1 MQQQRDFSLHGAI
14 DLGARKAAA
23 QRREQASR
31 TAATAGGADG
41 ADGADG
47 AVTVIDVTDETFQTD
62 VLERSLTV
70 PVIIDLWAEWCG
82 PCKQLGPILEKL
94 AAEAAGAWILAKV
107 DTDANPQI
115 SAAFQVQS
123 IPMVMAVVRGQPVDG
138 FLGALPEAQV
148 RDWVSRLMGAVAQLG
163 MGSGAPGEGDGAP
176 GQPQDYPGG
185 PAGPGDPGDPLSDP
199 AFAEAR
205 EAMDRG
211 DLDAAAAAFE
221 KVLTA
226 SPGHPVATLGLAQ
239 IELFRRVDS
248 YDQAQARK
256 DAAERP
262 DDVEAQLRVAD
273 IDVAGGRIDEGFD
286 RLLGLVRRTSGEDRN
301 RARVHLVSLFDLFP
315 PRDPLVAKARAKLS
329 SLLF

>member
-1 MQQQRDFSLHGAI
+1 MQQQRDFSLHGAV

-31 TAATAGGADG
+31 SAAADG
-41 ADGADG
+41 DAGP
-47 AVTVIDVTDETFQTD
+47 VTVIEVTDETFQTE

-94 AAEAAGAWILAKV
+94 ATEAAGAWVLAKV

-148 RDWVSRLMGAVAQLG
+148 RDWISRLMGAVAQLG
-163 MGSGAPGEGDGAP
+163 MGPGGDPAAPGE
-176 GQPQDYPGG
+176 PQDYPGQE
-185 PAGPGDPGDPLSDP
+185 GPGDPLADP

-211 DLDAAAAAFE
+211 DPDAAAAAFE
-221 KVLTA
+221 KVLAA
-226 SPGHPVATLGLAQ
+226 SPGDPVATLGLAQ

-256 DAAERP
+256 DAAGRP
-262 DDVEAQLRVAD
+262 DDVEAQLKVAD
-273 IDVAGGRIDEGFD
+273 IDVAGGRVDEAFD

-315 PRDPLVAKARAKLS
+315 PRDSRVAKARARLS

>member
-1 MQQQRDFSLHGAI
+1 MQQQRDFSLHGAV

-31 TAATAGGADG
+31 SAAAAGGADG
-41 ADGADG
+41 EAGT
-47 AVTVIDVTDETFQTD
+47 VTVIEVTDETFQTE

-94 AAEAAGAWILAKV
+94 AAEAAGAWVLAKV

-148 RDWVSRLMGAVAQLG
+148 RDWIGRLMGAVAQLG
-163 MGSGAPGEGDGAP
+163 MGPGAAGDGPGAP

-185 PAGPGDPGDPLSDP
+185 PGGPGDPLADP
-199 AFAEAR
+199 AFAEAK

-211 DLDAAAAAFE
+211 DPDAAAAAFE
-221 KVLTA
+221 KVLAA

-262 DDVEAQLRVAD
+262 DDVGAQLKVAD
-273 IDVAGGRIDEGFD
+273 IDVASGRIDEAFD

-315 PRDPLVAKARAKLS
+315 PKDSRVAKARARLS

>member
-1 MQQQRDFSLHGAI
+1 MTMTVVDVSEQDFEA
-14 DLGARKAAA
+14 
-23 QRREQASR
+23 E
-31 TAATAGGADG
+31 
-41 ADGADG
+41 
-47 AVTVIDVTDETFQTD
+47 VI
-62 VLERSLTV
+62 ERSKTT
-70 PVIIDLWAEWCG
+70 PVVVDFWAEWCG
-82 PCKQLGPILEKL
+82 PCRQLGPLLER
-94 AAEAAGAWILAKV
+94 EAGRNEGQVVLAKV

-148 RDWVSRLMGAVAQLG
+148 RDWLSRLMGAVAQLG
-163 MGSGAPGEGDGAP
+163 MGPDADPAAP

-185 PAGPGDPGDPLSDP
+185 QAGPGDPLADP
-199 AFAEAR
+199 AFAEAK

-211 DLDAAAAAFE
+211 DPDAAAAAFE
-221 KVLTA
+221 KVLEA

-239 IELFRRVDS
+239 IELFRRVGS
-248 YDQAQARK
+248 YDQARARK

-262 DDVEAQLRVAD
+262 DDVEAQLKVAD
-273 IDVAGGRIDEGFD
+273 IDVAGGRIDEAFD

-315 PRDPLVAKARAKLS
+315 PRDSRVAKARARLS

>member
-1 MQQQRDFSLHGAI
+1 V
-14 DLGARKAAA
+14 
-23 QRREQASR
+23 QASR
-31 TAATAGGADG
+31 TAAAAGSGDGAGGP
-41 ADGADG
+41 
-47 AVTVIDVTDETFQTD
+47 VTVIDVTDETFQTE

-94 AAEAAGAWILAKV
+94 AGEAAGAWVLAKV

-148 RDWVSRLMGAVAQLG
+148 RDWISRLMGAVAQLG
-163 MGSGAPGEGDGAP
+163 MGPGADGDPAAP
-176 GQPQDYPGG
+176 GQPQDLADGPGG
-185 PAGPGDPGDPLSDP
+185 AGDPLSDP

-211 DLDAAAAAFE
+211 DPDAAAAAFE
-221 KVLTA
+221 KVLAA

-239 IELFRRVDS
+239 IELFRRVSS
-248 YDQAQARK
+248 YDQGQARK
-256 DAAERP
+256 DASARP
-262 DDVEAQLRVAD
+262 DDVEAQLKVAD

-286 RLLGLVRRTSGEDRN
+286 RLLGLIRRTSGEERN
-301 RARVHLVSLFDLFP
+301 RARVHLVSLFGLFP
-315 PRDPLVAKARAKLS
+315 PKDQRVSKARARLS

>member
-1 MQQQRDFSLHGAI
+1 MGQDGVMQQRDFSLHGAV

-31 TAATAGGADG
+31 SATAAGGADG
-41 ADGADG
+41 GAG
-47 AVTVIDVTDETFQTD
+47 PVTVIDVTDETFQTE

-94 AAEAAGAWILAKV
+94 ATEAAGAWVLAKV

-148 RDWVSRLMGAVAQLG
+148 RDWISRLMGAVAQLG
-163 MGSGAPGEGDGAP
+163 MGPGADPAAPGE
-176 GQPQDYPGG
+176 PQDYPGG
-185 PAGPGDPGDPLSDP
+185 PDGPGDPLADP

-211 DLDAAAAAFE
+211 DPDAAAEAFE
-221 KVLTA
+221 KVLAA

-262 DDVEAQLRVAD
+262 DDVEAQLKVAD

-315 PRDPLVAKARAKLS
+315 PRDSRVAKARARLS

>member
-1 MQQQRDFSLHGAI
+1 
-14 DLGARKAAA
+14 
-23 QRREQASR
+23 
-31 TAATAGGADG
+31 
-41 ADGADG
+41 
-47 AVTVIDVTDETFQTD
+47 
-62 VLERSLTV
+62 
-70 PVIIDLWAEWCG
+70 VIIDLWAEWCG

-94 AAEAAGAWILAKV
+94 AIEAAGDWVLAKV

-148 RDWVSRLMGAVAQLG
+148 RDWISRLMGAVAQLG
-163 MGSGAPGEGDGAP
+163 MGPGADPAAP

-185 PAGPGDPGDPLSDP
+185 PAGPGDPLADP
-199 AFAEAR
+199 AFAEAK

-211 DLDAAAAAFE
+211 DPDAAAAAFE
-221 KVLTA
+221 KVLAA

-239 IELFRRVDS
+239 IELFRRVES
-248 YDQAQARK
+248 YDPAQARK

-262 DDVEAQLRVAD
+262 DDVEAQLKVAD
-273 IDVAGGRIDEGFD
+273 IDVAGGRIDEAFD

-315 PRDPLVAKARAKLS
+315 PKDSRVARARARLS

>member
-31 TAATAGGADG
+31 ATATAGGTDG
-41 ADGADG
+41 ADGP
-47 AVTVIDVTDETFQTD
+47 VTIVDVTDETFQAE

-148 RDWVSRLMGAVAQLG
+148 RDWISRLMGAVAQLG
-163 MGSGAPGEGDGAP
+163 MDPGADGDDPAVP

-185 PAGPGDPGDPLSDP
+185 PGGPDGPGDPLADP
-199 AFAEAR
+199 AFAEAK

-211 DLDAAAAAFE
+211 DPDAAAAAFE
-221 KVLTA
+221 KVLAA

-262 DDVEAQLRVAD
+262 DDVGAQLKVAD
-273 IDVAGGRIDEGFD
+273 IDVANGRIDESFD

-301 RARVHLVSLFDLFP
+301 RARVHLVSLFDVFP
-315 PRDPLVAKARAKLS
+315 PKDSRVARARARLS

>member
-31 TAATAGGADG
+31 ATATAGGTDG
-41 ADGADG
+41 ADGP
-47 AVTVIDVTDETFQTD
+47 VTVIDVTDETFQTE

-148 RDWVSRLMGAVAQLG
+148 RDWISRLMGAVAQLG
-163 MGSGAPGEGDGAP
+163 MGPGAAEGGDGAP
-176 GQPQDYPGG
+176 GQPQDF
-185 PAGPGDPGDPLSDP
+185 PAGQDGPGDPGDPGDPLADP

-226 SPGHPVATLGLAQ
+226 SPGHQVAALGLAQ

-248 YDQAQARK
+248 YDQARARK

-273 IDVAGGRIDEGFD
+273 IDVAAGRIDEGFD

-301 RARVHLVSLFDLFP
+301 RARAHLVSLFDLFP
-315 PRDPLVAKARAKLS
+315 PRDPRVAKARSRLS